1 MIVAADHRGIEAAA
15 RALARGE
22 LVAMPT
28 ETVYGLAA
36 DAARGDAV
44 ARIYAVKGR
53 PAGHPLIV
61 HVTGLAA
68 AREWGRFDAAATALA
83 TAFWPGPLTL
93 IVPRRP
99 EAPAWACGDAQGTI
113 GLRVPSHPVAREL
126 LAHFAALGGRGVAAP
141 SANRF
146 GRVSPTRAEH
156 VRDDLG
162 EDAPLILDG
171 GEAPVG
177 VESTI
182 VDLSRG
188 RAVLLRPGAVT
199 RSMLAAAL
207 GAPVAERDEAA
218 PAAPGTLAAHY
229 APRARLE
236 LCAADALAGRVAAVR
251 AGSAGDRA
259 CDDPSRVAVWS
270 FAPPADRLGGWVAQ
284 PRDPQAAA
292 HALYGTLRA
301 FDDAGMRAVL
311 VECVPS
317 QEAWSAV
324 ADRLAR
330 AAVGSAHL
338 PESS

>member
-1 MIVAADHRGIEAAA
+1 MIVAADPRGIEAAA
-15 RALARGE
+15 QALARGE

-36 DAARGDAV
+36 DAARREAV

-68 AREWGRFDAAATALA
+68 AREWGLLDASATALA
-83 TAFWPGPLTL
+83 EAFWPGPLTL

-99 EAPAWACGDAQGTI
+99 EAPAWACGDAPATI
-113 GLRVPSHPVAREL
+113 GLRAPAHPVAQAL
-126 LAHFAALGGRGVAAP
+126 LSRFTALGGSGLAAP

-146 GRVSPTRAEH
+146 GRVSPTRADH
-156 VRDDLG
+156 VLDDLG
-162 EDAPLILDG
+162 ADAPLILDG
-171 GEAPVG
+171 GDAPVG

-188 RAVLLRPGAVT
+188 HAVLLRPGAVT
-199 RSMLAAAL
+199 PSMLEAVLGTAVAA
-207 GAPVAERDEAA
+207 RDAAA

-229 APRARLE
+229 APRARLV
-236 LCAADALAGRVAAVR
+236 LCAPAALAARVAEVR
-251 AGSAGDRA
+251 AGAA
-259 CDDPSRVAVWS
+259 APFDDPARVGVWS

-284 PRDPQAAA
+284 PGDAQASA

-317 QEAWSAV
+317 DEAWSAV

-330 AAVGSAHL
+330 AAVGSAGL
-338 PESS
+338 PESP